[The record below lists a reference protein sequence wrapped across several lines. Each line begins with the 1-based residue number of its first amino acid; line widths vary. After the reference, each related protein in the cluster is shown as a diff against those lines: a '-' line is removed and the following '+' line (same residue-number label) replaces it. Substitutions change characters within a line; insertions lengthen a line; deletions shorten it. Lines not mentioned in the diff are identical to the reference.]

1 MDPRPATVVTSSSSL
16 ELRHASTDH
25 PIFVVVPPRRFL
37 AIDGIGRPEASGYGE
52 AALLLRTVAEWLRE
66 RRARSGLPVATRI
79 GVLECLWWPPAD
91 LSPED
96 LADAFADRS
105 GWHWRLMIEI
115 PQLVSDEEAALA
127 IEEGQRLE
135 GGAEALIHTVELTE
149 GPVAQLLHVGGHA
162 TMPGTVRHLFDAL
175 AAASLTAGGPIH
187 ALHVADADRV
197 PPERA
202 RCIVRVPVAGS
213 QPT

>member
-1 MDPRPATVVTSSSSL
+1 MDPWPATVVKPSSYL
-16 ELRHASTDH
+16 ELRHASTDR

-66 RRARSGLPVATRI
+66 RRSRSGLPVATRI
-79 GVLECLWWPPAD
+79 GVLECLWWPPTE

-96 LADAFADRS
+96 IPDAFADRS
-105 GWHWRLMIEI
+105 GWHWRLMVEI
-115 PQLVSDEEAALA
+115 PLPVTDEEAALA
-127 IEEGQRLE
+127 IEEGHRIQ
-135 GGAEALIHTVELTE
+135 GGAEALIHSVALTE

-162 TMPGTVRHLFDAL
+162 TMPETVRRLFDAVTV
-175 AAASLTAGGPIH
+175 AGLTARGSIH

-202 RCIVRVPVAGS
+202 RCIVRIPVTRD